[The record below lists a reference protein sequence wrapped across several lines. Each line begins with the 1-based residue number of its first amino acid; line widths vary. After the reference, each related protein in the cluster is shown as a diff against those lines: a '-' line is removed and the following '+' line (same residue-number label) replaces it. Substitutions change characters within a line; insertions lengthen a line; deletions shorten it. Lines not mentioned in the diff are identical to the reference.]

1 MGTTDRDQLL
11 VELRL
16 TYDGA
21 LDTRGMSNALVSGEQ
36 RRWIESDLRR
46 QFEERGIE
54 LYLGSEGRHGYQD
67 GQFYKQLAELLALA
81 MSANVHAM
89 ITQLAPVVCPI
100 YCQLKKERKLSSEG
114 FQLAVSV
121 ADALVAARM
130 QIPVPVAQIAVYVV
144 KNHVLDHCCSCEGGA
159 TT

>member
-1 MGTTDRDQLL
+1 MRTTDGGQLL
-11 VELRL
+11 AELRL

-21 LDTRGMSNALVSGEQ
+21 LDIRAMSRALVSDHKRQ
-36 RRWIESDLRR
+36 WIEEDLRR
-46 QFEERGIE
+46 QFEEQGIE
-54 LYLGSEGRHGYQD
+54 LHFGREGRNGYQD
-67 GQFYKQLAELLALA
+67 GQFYKQLSELLALA
-81 MSANVHAM
+81 MNANVHTMFA
-89 ITQLAPVVCPI
+89 QLAPVVCPI

-159 TT
+159 AT